1 MGKHIQPEKRERI
14 LAAMFAANQD
24 DHPACSQI
32 REELSRYAPELSK
45 ASDEELRS
53 FMEYHTGIYLHGEP
67 PRFGRPIASPNP
79 VFIDGTGG
87 IEFERDDCVMYVR
100 ASEKVNGYRF
110 QLHNG
115 PGVCRAFTRQFTP
128 YDLRMFP
135 DLADTIKR
143 LPVMIGDA
151 EIANHMH
158 RHLAGFNRVQMRIPA
173 KNGFWPK
180 DGQTRIDDGV
190 LKSYLADPRL
200 FKWNAALPDMR
211 LTLVFHGMFAIAHP
225 STWSEPPR
233 VQAENMISLARMPID
248 YLKVDWILDELA
260 VYLRE
265 CDLNARVV
273 DRKVIFNRRE
283 LDAYVAEAESRGEE
297 GVCVVRSGKDSAGR
311 QVAVG
316 RSVKIKKYE
325 PIDMALLGLYLK
337 DPRGSFVESNIS
349 GAVFGLYDESLG
361 TFLAATKANL
371 DPQGVQVKTPGQK
384 ERLIAIRRELASLV
398 STRLAKGAGPEKI
411 LTLMD
416 AFLRQGAVFVSKI
429 SDALGERADD
439 VSSMLGEIPRGKDIV
454 SLYER
459 FVETGA
465 GAYRAGIKKPL
476 VADKFILRYLDVFD
490 AVSKLEKAK
499 RNRFLKYFARFKDIK
514 ATSAK
519 LVQPDVLVDPHSERI
534 VVEMQIFD
542 IKWADN
548 PFPAGYHSWFGNS
561 FHLTN
566 CFPDHIRFDKAT
578 TTSYET
584 VYRLAHKNTV
594 RKPRLRPKR
603 RKR

>member
-1 MGKHIQPEKRERI
+1 MGKHIKPEDRARV
-14 LAAMFAANQD
+14 LASMFETAPIDA
-24 DHPACSQI
+24 PAYKLMV
-32 REELSRYAPELSK
+32 EELARYAPELSH
-45 ASDEELRS
+45 ADDAELRE
-53 FMEYHTGIYLHGEP
+53 FMRYHTGIYVHGHMPEI
-67 PRFGRPIASPNP
+67 GRPIASPNP
-79 VFIDGTGG
+79 VFVDGTGE
-87 IEFERDDCVMYVR
+87 IEFNRDDCVMYVR

-115 PGVCRAFTRQFTP
+115 PGIRKAFTRQFTP

-135 DLADTIKR
+135 DLAETIKR

-180 DGQTRIDDGV
+180 DGQTQIDDGV

-211 LTLVFHGMFAIAHP
+211 LTLVFHGMFAIADP
-225 STWSEPPR
+225 CTWSKSAD
-233 VQAENMISLARMPID
+233 VQARNMISLARMPID
-248 YLKVDWILDELA
+248 YRKVDWILDELSL
-260 VYLRE
+260 YLRKH
-265 CDLNARVV
+265 DLNARIIE
-273 DRKVIFNRRE
+273 RKTVFNKAD
-283 LDAYVAEAESRGEE
+283 LDAYVAETESRGEE
-297 GVCVVRSGKDSAGR
+297 GVCVVRSAKDMDGN
-311 QVAVG
+311 QVPVG
-316 RSVKIKKYE
+316 RSIKIKKYE
-325 PIDMALLGLYLK
+325 PIDMALMGLYLK
-337 DPRGSFVESNIS
+337 DPHGSFVEDNVS
-349 GAVFGLYDESLG
+349 GAIFGLYDESLG

-371 DPQGVQVKTPGQK
+371 DPDGVQVKTPGQK
-384 ERLIAIRRELASLV
+384 ERLIAIRRELAALV
-398 STRLAKGAGPEKI
+398 SAKLAKGTNPDKV
-411 LTLMD
+411 LTLTD
-416 AFLRQGAVFVSKI
+416 AFLRQGAVFVSRL
-429 SDALGERADD
+429 SDALSQRADD
-439 VSSMLGEIPRGKDIV
+439 VSSLLGEIPRGKDIV

-459 FVETGA
+459 FVEIGID
-465 GAYRAGIKKPL
+465 AYRDGIKKPL
-476 VADKFILRYLDVFD
+476 VADRFIARYLDVFE
-490 AVSKLEKAK
+490 AISKLDTAK
-499 RNRFLKYFARFKDIK
+499 RNRFLKHFGRFKDVK

-519 LVQPDVLVDPHSERI
+519 LAQPHIAVDPHTDRI

-542 IKWADN
+542 IKWAAN

-566 CFPDHIRFDKAT
+566 CFPDHVRFDKST